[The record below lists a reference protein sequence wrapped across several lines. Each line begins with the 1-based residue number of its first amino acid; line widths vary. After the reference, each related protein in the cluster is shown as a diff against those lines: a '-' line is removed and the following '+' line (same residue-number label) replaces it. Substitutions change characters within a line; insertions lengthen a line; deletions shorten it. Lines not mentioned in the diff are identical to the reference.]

1 MNYKKLE
8 KRKGSDNMKCGNV
21 LCINCISNVCVS
33 SQVFLN
39 GPEVCRLQQ
48 LRHLCI
54 GCQKNTQEKC
64 LNCIN
69 YNK

>member
-1 MNYKKLE
+1 
-8 KRKGSDNMKCGNV
+8 MKCENV
-21 LCINCISNVCVS
+21 LCTNCISNVCIS

-48 LRHLCI
+48 LSHLCI